1 MDPSIIS
8 AIISAVVSVLIAGV
22 SGLYVLSK
30 TGREIEQLKMKI
42 VTEDHSKRFVTEASE
57 YRKKY
62 NAYISKK
69 REIDHLIAT
78 GKESDGIILVQ
89 HILDF
94 FGTSREYYRSNP
106 SFLKNPNLDKKTTE
120 ISKMIDSGILND
132 TNENRLEIIWKCCSL
147 CIELFEALYEQS
159 VVV

>member
-62 NAYISKK
+62 NAYIS
-69 REIDHLIAT
+69 
-78 GKESDGIILVQ
+78 
-89 HILDF
+89 
-94 FGTSREYYRSNP
+94 
-106 SFLKNPNLDKKTTE
+106 
-120 ISKMIDSGILND
+120 SGILND